1 METNSLLVFLLFL
14 SALAI
19 GYLLAKRPLNI
30 KDRLTPQTSRV
41 RLDRYRESLN
51 YLITEQ
57 PDAAI
62 DALTATLD
70 VNEDTLETHM
80 ALGSMLRKRG
90 EVDRAIRIHQNVLSR
105 PSLTKDQDL
114 QARLALAEDYL
125 KAGLF
130 DRAEALYNELSHVGE
145 AGIADKA
152 LMRLVEVYQSEGEWL
167 QAVVAADALCQSG
180 STSQGG
186 DHWRRLQAQFY
197 CEIAEQSLKRGYYND
212 VQESLDKAQQ
222 LDVDLAR
229 TLILR
234 GQMALAQHHD
244 QQAFELL
251 KQVPLNF
258 TAHNAQVLPLLIDA
272 YNRTHKP
279 EALQAFL
286 ADIYQQQP
294 SALLLP
300 AMARAIADKSTEADA
315 IVFLVKELENWPH
328 LESLSDVLGIL
339 PSSTYQQLSLESLLG
354 IVEQRLQQTQSYECQ
369 NCGYTGHE
377 HHWHC
382 PSCKSWGTIISTH

>member
-19 GYLLAKRPLNI
+19 GYLLAKRPIDIRNRMNP
-30 KDRLTPQTSRV
+30 KASRV
-41 RLDRYRESLN
+41 SLDRYRESLN

-130 DRAEALYNELSHVGE
+130 DRAEALYNELSHVDE
-145 AGIADKA
+145 AGIATKA
-152 LMRLVEVYQSEGEWL
+152 LTRLVEVYQSEGEWL
-167 QAVVAADALCQSG
+167 QAVVAADALSQSG
-180 STSQGG
+180 VDS

-197 CEIAEQSLKRGYYND
+197 CEIAEQSLSRSYYSD
-212 VQESLDKAQQ
+212 AQEALEKAQV

-234 GQMALAQHHD
+234 GQLALAQGHR

-258 TAHNAQVLPLLIDA
+258 TAHNSQVLPLLIEA
-272 YNRTHKP
+272 YTRAHKA
-279 EALQAFL
+279 ETLEAFL
-286 ADIYQQQP
+286 ADLYQQQP

-300 AMARAIADKSTEADA
+300 DMARAIAQKTSESEA
-315 IVFLVKELENWPH
+315 IIFLIKELEQWSH

-369 NCGYTGHE
+369 NCGYSGHE

-382 PSCKSWGTIISTH
+382 PSCKNWGTVISTH

>member
-19 GYLLAKRPLNI
+19 GYLLAKRPIDL
-30 KDRLTPQTSRV
+30 KGKMGAKASRV
-41 RLDRYRESLN
+41 SLDRYRESLN

-130 DRAEALYNELSHVGE
+130 DRAEALYSELSHVDE
-145 AGIADKA
+145 AGVATKA
-152 LMRLVEVYQSEGEWL
+152 LTRLVEVYQSEGEWL
-167 QAVVAADALCQSG
+167 QAVVAADAL
-180 STSQGG
+180 SQTDTG
-186 DHWRRLQAQFY
+186 DYWRRLQAQFY
-197 CEIAEQSLKRGYYND
+197 CEIAEQSLARSYYD
-212 VQESLDKAQQ
+212 DAQEALDKAQV

-229 TLILR
+229 TLILK
-234 GQMALAQHHD
+234 GQLALAQGHR

-258 TAHNAQVLPLLIDA
+258 TAHNAQVLPLLIEA
-272 YNRTHKP
+272 YTKAHKA
-279 EALQAFL
+279 ETLQAFL
-286 ADIYQQQP
+286 AELYRQQP

-300 AMARAIADKSTEADA
+300 DMARAMAEKTTESDA
-315 IVFLVKELENWPH
+315 IIFLIKELEQWTH
-328 LESLSDVLGIL
+328 LESLSDVLAIL
-339 PSSTYQQLSLESLLG
+339 PASTYQQLSLESLLG
-354 IVEQRLQQTQSYECQ
+354 IVEQRLKQTQSYECQ
-369 NCGYTGHE
+369 SCGYSGQE

-382 PSCKSWGTIISTH
+382 PSCKSWGTVISTH